1 MKKIIVIP
9 IMLYLVVLTTS
20 SCKKPQGFDYRDI
33 RNIKIDKIG
42 FDKSSLT
49 MDLVYFNPNNFGV
62 TLKKVDCDIQ
72 LNNNPFGHFS
82 LDTSIYIDKKSEF
95 VLPAKINVSM
105 GNIYKNIFTVI
116 FNQDVDVYVKGTA
129 SIRKIINLTIPFD
142 YKGKHKF
149 R

>member
-1 MKKIIVIP
+1 MKKLI
-9 IMLYLVVLTTS
+9 YLLLFSFVAIFAFQ

-42 FDKSSLT
+42 FDQSALT

-62 TLKKVDCDIQ
+62 TLKKVDCDIK
-72 LNNNPFGHFS
+72 LNNNYFGHFA

-105 GNIYKNIFTVI
+105 SNIYKNIFTVL
-116 FNQDVDVYVKGTA
+116 FNSDVDVYVKGTA
-129 SIRKIINLTIPFD
+129 SINKIINLTIPFD